1 MKKQI
6 NLRIDEIDLERL
18 DDIRRQRTP
27 IPNVSELIRDLIE
40 EAHER
45 EVARKQRAAAGLR

>member
-18 DDIRRQRTP
+18 DDIRRKRTP
-27 IPNVSELIRDLIE
+27 IPNVTELIRDMIAE
-40 EAHER
+40 THER
-45 EVARKQRAAAGLR
+45 EVARPARTK